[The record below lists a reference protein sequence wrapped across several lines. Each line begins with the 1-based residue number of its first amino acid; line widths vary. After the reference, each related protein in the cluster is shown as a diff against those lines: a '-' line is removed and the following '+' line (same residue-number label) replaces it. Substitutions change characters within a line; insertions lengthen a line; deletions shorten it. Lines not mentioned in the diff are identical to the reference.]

1 MINNHIISISMDI
14 VKLEKIKRNLRQAIQ
29 KSGMTQAE
37 LAAKISVSQSCIAHY
52 IRGDILP
59 GLDTFAELCRVL
71 DEDPKDLLGLR
82 EE

>member
-1 MINNHIISISMDI
+1 MDI